1 MPTSLPKCG
10 SEQGSGKCFSG
21 LRGFFGGIRWVG
33 GATGAVGTS
42 LGLRVGEQHMAKELP
57 AVADSETS
65 VLLTRCTSLL
75 DKQSEK

>member
-1 MPTSLPKCG
+1 M
-10 SEQGSGKCFSG
+10 
-21 LRGFFGGIRWVG
+21 G

-75 DKQSEK
+75 DKQREITDCRALEHPHSVNCRDE